1 MKRYAVD
8 ALTLLGALIKS
19 RRTAANMTEKEL
31 ATRAGVSTET
41 LKQLEQA
48 DPLCPIGSYFA
59 VAEELKIHLFE
70 DDQTK
75 LTWRLFS
82 VQEKLALLPKVEKQM
97 SEPFT
102 DDF

>member
-8 ALTLLGALIKS
+8 ALTLLSALIKS
-19 RRTAANMTEKEL
+19 RRIEANMTEMEL
-31 ATRAGVSTET
+31 STRAGISIET
-41 LKQLEQA
+41 LEQIEHA
-48 DPLCPIGSYFA
+48 DPNCPIGSYFA
-59 VAEELKIHLFE
+59 VAENLKIHLFE

-82 VQEKLALLPKVEKQM
+82 VQEKLALLPKIEKQM